1 MRKSYHRTVRLVRYV
16 FYKET
21 IVIPSEM
28 LRSFIGA
35 FLGTAAIT
43 FFHNTTQDYIFLV
56 GSFGAS
62 AVLLYGSP
70 NSPMAQPRNLLLGHV
85 ISAMIG
91 VCFYKLIPDMLW
103 LSSGLSV
110 ATSIVAMQM
119 TKSMHPPG
127 GATALIANIGSEKI
141 KQLGFLYVFFPVFSG
156 AIVLLVF
163 ALVVGY
169 KNYPTKKR

>member
-1 MRKSYHRTVRLVRYV
+1 
-16 FYKET
+16 
-21 IVIPSEM
+21 
-28 LRSFIGA
+28 
-35 FLGTAAIT
+35 
-43 FFHNTTQDYIFLV
+43 
-56 GSFGAS
+56 
-62 AVLLYGSP
+62 
-70 NSPMAQPRNLLLGHV
+70 
-85 ISAMIG
+85 MIG
-91 VCFYKLIPDMLW
+91 VCFYKLIPDTLW
-103 LSSGLSV
+103 LSSALSV